1 MVGKVRS
8 GGGSAKLK
16 KITGTWTGAYT
27 GTMVITGIP
36 FEPKAYAVQCTGDPP
51 DGYSRG
57 QCSGLF
63 AQSYS
68 YNYSRSK
75 PYDGWTYREAT
86 PPRNGLWNAT
96 FANGTLTI
104 TSAGGAFGYSSYA
117 NKFNYV
123 IVG

>member
-1 MVGKVRS
+1 MVGKVRA
-8 GGGSAKLK
+8 GGGSQGQK
-16 KITGTWTGAYT
+16 KITGTWQGNNSSTI
-27 GTMVITGIP
+27 VITGIP
-36 FEPKAYAVQCTGDPP
+36 FEPKAYAVQCTGDPT
-51 DGYSRG
+51 DGYSHG

-68 YNYSRSK
+68 YKYSRDN
-75 PYDGWTYREAT
+75 PYDGWTYRETT

-96 FANGTLTI
+96 FADGTLTI

-123 IVG
+123 VVG